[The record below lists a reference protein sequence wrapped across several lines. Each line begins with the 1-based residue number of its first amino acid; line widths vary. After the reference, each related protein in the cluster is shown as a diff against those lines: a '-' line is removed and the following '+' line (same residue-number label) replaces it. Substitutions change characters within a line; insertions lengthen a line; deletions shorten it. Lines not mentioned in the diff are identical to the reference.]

1 MVRVIRDPAPDAEP
15 NVLPRG
21 MAPLNLAYFC
31 LAMCD
36 FALAGGMLSQWAAA
50 TDHSGLSLIIGP
62 VLGVELALVYQV
74 YPPGGLHGRD
84 MTAVAAYRLM
94 LRLLLFAHL
103 PLVAAGV
110 LDASHGGGSAVFIAL
125 PGAVLAS
132 AGLYPVG
139 LALRT
144 MRWLDPAAAPEDFEP
159 LIGLDAAKP
168 AQDRIGR
175 MSLFTA
181 FALPFL
187 PAVFAGRRG
196 LAVSAG
202 VIWLAG
208 IAAMAAFPAGAIL
221 PGALLLIILWQQSVY
236 RFVYGDAAPMLFA
249 AALTPEEKT
258 ARRPALKRIL
268 TPARLH
274 PPPITAPLG
283 RLALPLLVVL
293 DYFALVTLI
302 ALQTAGAFAPFLAD
316 IGVACLVLPPLML
329 AVLVPVMALIARG
342 GDRLYLIV
350 GALAA
355 LAEIPLALLATA
367 ASFHIPIGPVHV
379 TVPSPVYPV
388 IWPLTWLLLA
398 GLPMTVML
406 LGSLVQIGRT

>member
-1 MVRVIRDPAPDAEP
+1 
-15 NVLPRG
+15 
-21 MAPLNLAYFC
+21 
-31 LAMCD
+31 
-36 FALAGGMLSQWAAA
+36 
-50 TDHSGLSLIIGP
+50 
-62 VLGVELALVYQV
+62 
-74 YPPGGLHGRD
+74 
-84 MTAVAAYRLM
+84 
-94 LRLLLFAHL
+94 
-103 PLVAAGV
+103 
-110 LDASHGGGSAVFIAL
+110 
-125 PGAVLAS
+125 
-132 AGLYPVG
+132 
-139 LALRT
+139 
-144 MRWLDPAAAPEDFEP
+144 
-159 LIGLDAAKP
+159 
-168 AQDRIGR
+168 
-175 MSLFTA
+175 
-181 FALPFL
+181 
-187 PAVFAGRRG
+187 
-196 LAVSAG
+196 
-202 VIWLAG
+202 
-208 IAAMAAFPAGAIL
+208 
-221 PGALLLIILWQQSVY
+221 
-236 RFVYGDAAPMLFA
+236 
-249 AALTPEEKT
+249 
-258 ARRPALKRIL
+258 LKRIL

-367 ASFHIPIGPVHV
+367 ASFHIPIGPLHV